1 MKIWQKYMRDTPP
14 ETGREE
20 AVFWFIFL
28 FYYHRDRNCS
38 WILWFQKPQAIIPDT
53 QGWMTTFSLQPH
65 LTSGATF
72 LWWCLFQGSV
82 CSWKLQFLSLF
93 EVLNMVPEQG
103 KLVRSLVLQ
112 KHVLDGLFG
121 QCAGSWRGGGQSYWV
136 WTWVLCQR
144 LLWDIVGPLSYFKR
158 LLEKGR
164 RGERKHGKSEAASFP
179 LQSLKCWGCWI

>member
-1 MKIWQKYMRDTPP
+1 MGTEIVHGYCDFRNLKPSFLILRGGWPP
-14 ETGREE
+14 S
-20 AVFWFIFL
+20 VFNLI
-28 FYYHRDRNCS
+28 S
-38 WILWFQKPQAIIPDT
+38 PQ
-53 QGWMTTFSLQPH
+53 
-65 LTSGATF
+65 GATF

-82 CSWKLQFLSLF
+82 CSCKLQFLSLF

-144 LLWDIVGPLSYFKR
+144 LLWDIVGPLSIS
-158 LLEKGR
+158 KGCWR
-164 RGERKHGKSEAASFP
+164 KGGEGRESMERVKQPLFPSKVLSVEAVGYNNPFQAGKS
-179 LQSLKCWGCWI
+179 